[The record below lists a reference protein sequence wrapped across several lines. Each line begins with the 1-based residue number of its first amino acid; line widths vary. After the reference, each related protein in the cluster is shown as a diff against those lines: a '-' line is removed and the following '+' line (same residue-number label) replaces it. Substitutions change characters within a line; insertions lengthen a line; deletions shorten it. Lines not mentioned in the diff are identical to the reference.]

1 MSYEIGANLSL
12 RASGCD
18 SKLDVPHSTAHKVRA
33 GLAFIMKM
41 MIWGIVM
48 LICGILAIALPW
60 ASGIGVV
67 IVVGWLLLLG
77 AVSHLF
83 LAFHTHSVGGVL
95 WQILL
100 ALIYGAAG
108 VFMLMNPL
116 AGLVTLTLVLAV
128 FLLIEAALETAL
140 YFQLRRAVNAGW
152 VLFDAIVTLILAIL
166 IWSQWPSSALWFI
179 GTLVGISL
187 LFSGISRMTL
197 ASAMRRR
204 A

>member
-1 MSYEIGANLSL
+1 MNGDSSSA
-12 RASGCD
+12 RSG
-18 SKLDVPHSTAHKVRA
+18 T
-33 GLAFIMKM
+33 GWM
-41 MIWGIVM
+41 MVWGIVM
-48 LICGILAIALPW
+48 LICGIAAIALPW

-67 IVVGWLLLLG
+67 IVIGWVLLFS
-77 AVSHLF
+77 AVSHLIF
-83 LAFHTHSVGGVL
+83 AFHTHSVGGVL

-116 AGLVTLTLVLAV
+116 AGLVTLTLVLAI

-140 YFQLRRAVNAGW
+140 YFQVRRAINAGW
-152 VLFDAIVTLILAIL
+152 IFFDAIVTLILAVL
-166 IWSQWPSSALWFI
+166 VWAQWPSSALWFI
-179 GTLVGISL
+179 GTLIGVSL
-187 LFSGISRMTL
+187 IFSGVARLSL